1 MSLLAGFRVVE
12 IGGGLAAAVCGRLLA
27 DIGAEVTCLD
37 PDNSTPLADY
47 LNHGKPIVAG
57 DRAAALS
64 AAESDRL

>member
-27 DIGAEVTCLD
+27 DIGAEVTCVG
-37 PDNSTPLADY
+37 PDNSTPLANY

-57 DRAAALS
+57 DPADGALGRRI
-64 AAESDRL
+64 DRL